1 MANSKQYDN
10 ASSSSST
17 TNNTSSRPLLRTCLD
32 SLCNLCGPIDSTEY
46 LDAPFRPRNSGEY
59 YIDTHNDESWSFS
72 FGTGEER
79 GIWMNSGDQAG
90 SIMATLV
97 WLLMSYSAVT
107 VTLLTVTKGLP
118 PILGMIYTYLC
129 AMALACH
136 AKTSLTDPG
145 SVPRCAVPMEEQRR
159 ESPSHSMCGQCQT
172 FKPPMSHHCR
182 ICNRCVSRMDH
193 HCPWVSF
200 YYYYLQSKC
209 PLRIVFLL
217 GGGGGLEKCTTFHNI
232 YTLQLMTR
240 PNSNR

>member
-1 MANSKQYDN
+1 MTTSKQQQQQHE
-10 ASSSSST
+10 SSSSS
-17 TNNTSSRPLLRTCLD
+17 SSSSGRPILRTCLD
-32 SLCNLCGPIDSTEY
+32 SLCNLCGPLDSTEY
-46 LDAPFRPRNSGEY
+46 LDASHPQPFRPRKTGEY

-107 VTLLTVTKGLP
+107 VTLLTVTKGFP
-118 PILGMIYTYLC
+118 PVLGMIYTYLC

-159 ESPSHSMCGQCQT
+159 ENPCHSMCGQCQT

-193 HCPWVSF
+193 HCPWVSGWNDKLSF
-200 YYYYLQSKC
+200 AVCLPKEM
-209 PLRIVFLL
+209 LDFLL
-217 GGGGGLEKCTTFHNI
+217 DGLEGGT
-232 YTLQLMTR
+232 
-240 PNSNR
+240 

>member
-17 TNNTSSRPLLRTCLD
+17 TTNTSSRPLLRTCLD

-200 YYYYLQSKC
+200 YYYYLQSNC

-217 GGGGGLEKCTTFHNI
+217 GGRGAGEMHNLSF
-232 YTLQLMTR
+232 YALQLMTR